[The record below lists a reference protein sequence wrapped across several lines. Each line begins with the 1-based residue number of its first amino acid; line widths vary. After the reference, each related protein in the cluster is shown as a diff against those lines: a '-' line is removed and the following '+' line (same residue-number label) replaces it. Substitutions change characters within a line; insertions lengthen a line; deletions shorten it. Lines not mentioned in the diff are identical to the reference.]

1 MSSMC
6 AGAGNREHQVRHAEL
21 PGHTLGL
28 TESKGC
34 PTANGPSYSNVCSI
48 ACGILQERQLKSQA

>member
-1 MSSMC
+1 MPSMC

-21 PGHTLGL
+21 PGQTLGL